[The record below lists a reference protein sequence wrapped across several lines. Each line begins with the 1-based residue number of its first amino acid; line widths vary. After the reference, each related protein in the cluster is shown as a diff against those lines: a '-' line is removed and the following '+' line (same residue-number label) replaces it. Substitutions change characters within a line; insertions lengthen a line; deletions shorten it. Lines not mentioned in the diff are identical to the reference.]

1 MFFINF
7 KNLTSPIAIVHA
19 VILLLVEIFFLI
31 AGASW
36 LVCYLWGLVWSWN
49 IALGAFVWFWKIA
62 LCAFVIYVALPK
74 STGGKK

>member
-7 KNLTSPIAIVHA
+7 KNLTSPIAIVLA
-19 VILLLVEIFFLI
+19 VILLLVVNFFLI

-36 LVCYLWGLVWSWN
+36 LVCYLWGLVWSWK
-49 IALGAFVWFWKIA
+49 IALGAY
-62 LCAFVIYVALPK
+62 VIYLVLPK